1 MMNEV
6 GSPKNLSASAI
17 VATDAGK
24 MLGVF
29 CASSSSGTLKLWD
42 NTAASGTVIV
52 NTFNLT
58 AATFYE
64 IPASFANGCYATI
77 GGTADISIFVS

>member
-6 GSPKNLSASAI
+6 GSPLNISSTGAVKNG
-17 VATDAGK
+17 TGK
-24 MLGVF
+24 LMGVF
-29 CASSSSGTLKLWD
+29 CASSTSGTLKLWD
-42 NTAASGTVIV
+42 NTAGSGTVIV

-64 IPASFANGCYATI
+64 IPASFANGLYATV
-77 GGTADISIFVS
+77 GGTADITLFVS